1 LCDQGTAS
9 YWGLI
14 AVSVNEF
21 VEAKVPPQFREV
33 VVAIRGLMRECAPD
47 AEEVISYGMP
57 VYRGKKIFA
66 WINPPVK
73 DVTFGFSRGGQMED
87 KYSLLHGT
95 AKGGSRHLKMKSLA
109 EVNRPAL
116 KYYIKQ
122 AVELDRR

>member
-1 LCDQGTAS
+1 
-9 YWGLI
+9 
-14 AVSVNEF
+14 VSVNEF
-21 VEAKVPPQFREV
+21 VEAKVPAEFREV
-33 VVAIRGLMRECAPD
+33 VAAIRGLMKECAPD

-73 DVTFGFSRGGQMED
+73 DVTFGFSRGAQMED
-87 KYSLLHGT
+87 KYSLLRGT
-95 AKGGSRHLKMKSLA
+95 AKGGARHVKMKNPA

-122 AVELDRR
+122 AVKLDRR